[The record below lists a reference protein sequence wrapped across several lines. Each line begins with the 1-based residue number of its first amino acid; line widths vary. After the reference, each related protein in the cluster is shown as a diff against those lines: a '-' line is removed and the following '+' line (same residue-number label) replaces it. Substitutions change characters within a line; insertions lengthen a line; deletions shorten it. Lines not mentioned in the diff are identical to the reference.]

1 MSSALS
7 YQRVKEHLE
16 SLKLPAALAELD
28 TVLQR
33 AQKEQKLAVEV
44 LDELL
49 AHELRQRFERRITA
63 NLQLSGLPFH
73 KRLEDYDFDAQPQV
87 PKRTI
92 FELATL
98 RFLHNGENVLLLA
111 PCGVGKTHLAIGLA
125 LKALENGHRVYFLS
139 LHDLITKIRLARE
152 KNRLHALQAT
162 IMRTTLFVL
171 DELGFLPLTPEDATF
186 LFELVNKRYQAQKS
200 TIITSNKSYG
210 QWGEIFPDPVLAV
223 ALLDRLLHHATT
235 INIRGES
242 YRLKHRREAGLVSP

>member
-1 MSSALS
+1 M
-7 YQRVKEHLE
+7 
-16 SLKLPAALAELD
+16 
-28 TVLQR
+28 
-33 AQKEQKLAVEV
+33 
-44 LDELL
+44 
-49 AHELRQRFERRITA
+49 AHELRQRFERRISA

-73 KRLEDYDFDAQPQV
+73 KCLDDYDFDAQPQV

-92 FELATL
+92 LELATL
-98 RFLHNGENVLLLA
+98 RFLHNGENVLFLG

-171 DELGFLPLTPEDATF
+171 DELGFLPLSPEDATF

-235 INIRGES
+235 INIRGKS

>member
-1 MSSALS
+1 
-7 YQRVKEHLE
+7 
-16 SLKLPAALAELD
+16 
-28 TVLQR
+28 
-33 AQKEQKLAVEV
+33 
-44 LDELL
+44 
-49 AHELRQRFERRITA
+49 
-63 NLQLSGLPFH
+63 
-73 KRLEDYDFDAQPQV
+73 
-87 PKRTI
+87 
-92 FELATL
+92 
-98 RFLHNGENVLLLA
+98 
-111 PCGVGKTHLAIGLA
+111 VGKTHLAIGLA

-235 INIRGES
+235 VNIRGES